1 MFTLSQTNNF
11 PGAIFPD
18 IQPDDEVYTEVV
30 DHNEPTNER
39 SLARRCALQALY
51 EIDSSHHPAGDVLN
65 ALLAAQEEPL
75 PRKTLTYMRR
85 LVLGVTAYRQQL
97 DQIIQRY
104 ASEWPLQQV
113 AIVDRNVLRI
123 AAFEFALLAGTPV
136 GVAIDEAV
144 ELAKLFGAEGSP
156 RFINGV
162 LGALA
167 DDEGML
173 QQIADSFL
181 DDDDDDDESG
191 EDESDDYDGDDDE

>member
-1 MFTLSQTNNF
+1 MSANSNF
-11 PGAIFPD
+11 PSTIFPD
-18 IQPDDEVYTEVV
+18 IEPEDIVATEVI

-39 SLARRCALQALY
+39 SLARRYALQALY
-51 EIDSSHHPAGDVLN
+51 EIDSSGHPVGEVLN
-65 ALLAAQEEPL
+65 ALLAAQETPL

-85 LVLGVTAYRQQL
+85 LVLGVTAYRAQL
-97 DQIIQRY
+97 DQIIQKY
-104 ASEWPLQQV
+104 ASEWPLSQV
-113 AIVDRNVLRI
+113 AIVDRNILRI

-167 DDEGML
+167 DDETTL
-173 QQIADSFL
+173 EAIADSFY
-181 DDDDDDDESG
+181 DDE
-191 EDESDDYDGDDDE
+191 EDGDDARSDGDA

>member
-1 MFTLSQTNNF
+1 MSQPNNF

-18 IQPDDEVYTEVV
+18 IQPDDEIYTEVV

-51 EIDSSHHPAGDVLN
+51 EIDSSAHPAGDVLN
-65 ALLAAQEEPL
+65 ALLAAQDEPL

-97 DQIIQRY
+97 DQIIQLY

-113 AIVDRNVLRI
+113 AIVDRNILRI

-167 DDEGML
+167 DDESML
-173 QQIADSFL
+173 QQIADSFIDDDDDEADDSVVY
-181 DDDDDDDESG
+181 DDDDDDD
-191 EDESDDYDGDDDE
+191 DD